1 MSFPIFNVRILTF
14 TPFFIVPH
22 EIENLASWLFASL
35 FILIGGTEKGGEIDC
50 HCSFA
55 SHQALDAETTEASG
69 HYPILCAFH
78 DQDFP
83 FLVLTN
89 D

>member
-1 MSFPIFNVRILTF
+1 MSFPISNVRILTF
-14 TPFFIVPH
+14 TPFLIVPH
-22 EIENLASWLFASL
+22 EIENLARRLFASL
-35 FILIGGTEKGGEIDC
+35 FILIGGTGKGGKIDC
-50 HCSFA
+50 QCSFA

-69 HYPILCAFH
+69 HYPILRAFH